1 MWKLL
6 KFLKPYILQII
17 LVIVLIYIQV
27 QATLALPDY
36 MAQIVNTG
44 IVQKNNDVIMQAG
57 GQMLLVSL
65 VGAAATIFAGFLSS
79 RIATGFARDLRSQ
92 VFHKVES
99 FSLKEFDKF
108 STASL
113 ITRSTNDIQQ
123 IQQVTFMIL
132 RMVVM
137 APIMG
142 IGAVIKANQTAPS
155 MSWLIALSVGILF
168 LLIVSIFVIAL
179 PKFTLLQKLIDKL
192 NLVTRENLTGLRV
205 IRAFTNEKYEE
216 KKFNKASKELM
227 DVNLFVNR
235 LMAVMQPIMMLVL
248 NLATIAIIWVGAQLI
263 NTGDLNIGNMM
274 AFMQYAMQ
282 VLTSFLMLSIIF
294 ILLPR
299 AYVSMK
305 RVGEVLSSK
314 TQVKDPKEPK
324 QYSTGVHGKVEFKN
338 VTFAYPDSDEPV
350 LKNINFSAEPGLTT
364 AFIGSTGSGKSTLI
378 NLIPRFYDINEGQV
392 LVDDIDVREVTQY
405 DLHEKLGYVPQR
417 GVLFSGT
424 VRSNLKYGAPDADE
438 AEVEAAAKTAQAY
451 DFVSKMA
458 DKFDS
463 HIAQG
468 GANVSGG
475 QKQRLSIAR
484 AIIKKP
490 EIYIF
495 DDSFSALDFKTDV
508 ALRQALAKETK
519 GATVLIVT
527 QRISTVMHADRIVVL
542 DEGRIVGT
550 GTHEELLKTCAVYK
564 EIAESQLSPQE
575 LTNITNESGKE

>member
-1 MWKLL
+1 MWKVL
-6 KFLKPYILQII
+6 KYLKNYIFQII

-44 IVQKNNDVIMQAG
+44 IVQQNNDIIMQAG
-57 GQMLLVSL
+57 GKMLLVSL
-65 VGAAATIFAGFLSS
+65 LGAAATIIAGFLAS

-168 LLIVSIFVIAL
+168 LLIISIFVIAL

-205 IRAFTNEKYEE
+205 IRAFTNERYEE

-338 VTFAYPDSDEPV
+338 VTFSYPDSDEPV

-424 VRSNLKYGAPDADE
+424 VRSNLKYGAPNADE

-542 DEGRIVGT
+542 DEGRIVGI